1 MNQPVT
7 SAVTSLPTASS
18 GPTASTASG
27 NTSGAGSGTILLP
40 HPSPSL
46 SAQAAGQLIR
56 AIVVGPTA
64 DGKII
69 VDTRYGKFALTL
81 ADNPAPGS
89 VLQLQIVKS
98 GTPVELLLV
107 GSETRA
113 PSVPASAIIRLSQP
127 PPALLALSNG
137 ALFRGVVVNPSLD
150 GRTIV
155 DTRLG
160 QLSLPLTNPPANGS
174 SLQFQVVKSGIP
186 LELRLV
192 GADAP
197 ATGESP
203 TAKGAPSLTP
213 RSTALAVGDT
223 VFGRYAPSTGGS
235 TATSTGSPTGGS
247 APAPAG
253 SVSAGPTPTG
263 LAAGGFHA
271 RIVAIHPSLPAAAA
285 AGNEAVVTGRVV
297 TSQTGGPTV
306 IETAAGRIILPT
318 TGGAPTDR
326 FVTLQILAKPGTVLP
341 TNPSTAH
348 QRSLMNLSHNWTALQ
363 EVIDAATVSNP
374 QIAAQFISTAVPN
387 TGVTLTAGMALFLA
401 ILTRGTM
408 REWLGPDVVR
418 LMESANRQALLS
430 QLGDD
435 FTQIVRLASEPA
447 NSDWRVAMLPL
458 LHDGSLQQ
466 IRFYLRERHGDG
478 KSGDENQGTRFV
490 IEASL
495 SHLGNIQLDG
505 LVRPARFDLMVR
517 TQNPLPR
524 TMRTEIA
531 ALFAQA
537 NEEFGVRGRINF
549 QVQSRFS
556 VDPLD
561 ELSDHAVGVYA

>member
-1 MNQPVT
+1 MRRKRGFSGSRTVG
-7 SAVTSLPTASS
+7 LHFTAR
-18 GPTASTASG
+18 
-27 NTSGAGSGTILLP
+27 SGTLC
-40 HPSPSL
+40 S
-46 SAQAAGQLIR
+46 
-56 AIVVGPTA
+56 
-64 DGKII
+64 
-69 VDTRYGKFALTL
+69 
-81 ADNPAPGS
+81 
-89 VLQLQIVKS
+89 
-98 GTPVELLLV
+98 
-107 GSETRA
+107 
-113 PSVPASAIIRLSQP
+113 
-127 PPALLALSNG
+127 
-137 ALFRGVVVNPSLD
+137 
-150 GRTIV
+150 
-155 DTRLG
+155 
-160 QLSLPLTNPPANGS
+160 S
-174 SLQFQVVKSGIP
+174 SLKAEICNSTPLRFRRSFPTRRSGLP
-186 LELRLV
+186 V
-192 GADAP
+192 
-197 ATGESP
+197 
-203 TAKGAPSLTP
+203 TP
-213 RSTALAVGDT
+213 RSAALAVGET

-235 TATSTGSPTGGS
+235 TSTSTGSPASGS
-247 APAPAG
+247 APA
-253 SVSAGPTPTG
+253 SAG

-271 RIVAIHPSLPAAAA
+271 RIVAIHPTMPAAAA

-297 TSQTGGPTV
+297 ASQTGGPTV

-326 FVTLQILAKPGTVLP
+326 FVTLQILAKPGTILP

-387 TGVTLTAGMALFLA
+387 TGVTLTAGMALFLS

-408 REWLGPDVVR
+408 PEWLGPDVVR

-430 QLGDD
+430 QLSDD
-435 FTQIVRLASEPA
+435 FIQIVRLAGEPA
-447 NSDWRVAMLPL
+447 NSEWRVAMLPL

-466 IRFYLRERHGDG
+466 IRLYLRERYGGG

-517 TQNPLPR
+517 TQKLLPR

-531 ALFAQA
+531 SLFAQA